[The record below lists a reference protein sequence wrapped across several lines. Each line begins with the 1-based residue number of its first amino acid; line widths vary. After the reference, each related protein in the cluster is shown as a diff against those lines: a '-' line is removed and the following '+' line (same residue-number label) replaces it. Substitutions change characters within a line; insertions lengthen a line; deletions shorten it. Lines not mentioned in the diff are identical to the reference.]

1 VAWHAADLNGL
12 LGHYLA
18 GDELARAIAGA
29 RGVDLNTDDRNI
41 VEFGFA
47 RSLGT
52 STVLTTEVRDLARAL
67 GHGRP
72 ALPDAAAVD
81 WAAAMA
87 AQSGADDAARAIERL
102 RADESGE
109 ADVMLAVLRVRQRDI
124 QAATAALVSAF
135 DEFRATPWAGYRYKL
150 KALTLANTLGKA
162 SPE

>member
-1 VAWHAADLNGL
+1 ARAAWASQTEPPRDPAEAAMAAD
-12 LGHYLA
+12 
-18 GDELARAIAGA
+18 I
-29 RGVDLNTDDRNI
+29 
-41 VEFGFA
+41 
-47 RSLGT
+47 
-52 STVLTTEVRDLARAL
+52 
-67 GHGRP
+67 
-72 ALPDAAAVD
+72 
-81 WAAAMA
+81 A

-162 SPE
+162 SPEAARRLFRALEQ